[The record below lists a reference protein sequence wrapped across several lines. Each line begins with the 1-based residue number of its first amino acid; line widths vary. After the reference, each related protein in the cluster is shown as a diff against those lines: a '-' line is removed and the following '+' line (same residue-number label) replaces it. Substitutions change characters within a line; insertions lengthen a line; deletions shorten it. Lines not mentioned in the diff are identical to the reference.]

1 MKKKIK
7 NITIIGKSP
16 KFIKIIYSLFSKSY
30 IQKYS
35 WRSINNLKL
44 NDKLIKNKP
53 DLILICGYDYQ
64 SYWYSYKRYYYNNI
78 TAPLNL
84 VKFLKKK
91 NSLIVYIDTAN
102 KLKNQQHTLKRSTF
116 SRYEYAK
123 KELAYSLYKNFTNL
137 RIISVPII
145 KNNKNK
151 AEIFGSVIT
160 QTFFNILIHLN
171 LINSIKITKLK
182 KLINNTNLVKKN
194 YKPTKL
200 KPLNLKIPR
209 SLMIDR
215 ILRFIYD

>member
-1 MKKKIK
+1 MKKKFK

-35 WRSINNLKL
+35 WRSINSLRL

-78 TAPLNL
+78 TAPLRL

-91 NSLIVYIDTAN
+91 NTLIIYIDTAN
-102 KLKNQQHTLKRSTF
+102 KLKNQHHTLKRSTF

-123 KELAYSLYKNFTNL
+123 KELAYNLYKNFANL
-137 RIISVPII
+137 RILSVPII
-145 KNNKNK
+145 KNSKNK
-151 AEIFGSVIT
+151 AEIYGNIIT
-160 QTFFNILIHLN
+160 KTIFNILIHLN
-171 LINSIKITKLK
+171 LIISINITKLK
-182 KLINNTNLVKKN
+182 KLMKNIDLVKKN
-194 YKPTKL
+194 YKPIKL

-209 SLMIDR
+209 SLIIDR
-215 ILRFIYD
+215 ILRFIHD

>member
-1 MKKKIK
+1 MKKKFK
-7 NITIIGKSP
+7 NIAIIGKSP
-16 KFIKIIYSLFSKSY
+16 KFIKIIYSLFGKSY

-35 WRSINNLKL
+35 WRSINSLRL

-78 TAPLNL
+78 TAPLQL

-91 NSLIVYIDTAN
+91 NTLIIYIDTAN
-102 KLKNQQHTLKRSTF
+102 KLKNQQHIFKRSTF

-123 KELAYSLYKNFTNL
+123 KELAYNLYKNFTNL
-137 RIISVPII
+137 RILSVPII
-145 KNNKNK
+145 KDNKNK
-151 AEIFGSVIT
+151 AEIYGNFIT
-160 QTFFNILIHLN
+160 KTLFNILIHIN
-171 LINSIKITKLK
+171 LVNSINIIKLK
-182 KLINNTNLVKKN
+182 KLIKNINLVKKN

-215 ILRFIYD
+215 ILRFIHD